1 MMGGQTMVGRQKT
14 SLPCIT
20 ALKLDLE
27 LHLSDLATESDF
39 VLCTHV
45 DYGRPS
51 ESEQRCS
58 SSSLSTILG
67 HDTGIRTDHVYIQRH
82 SLKSSPFRYARYV
95 CTIATP
101 KSTDALSNA
110 YVHQSHL
117 TQSRPW
123 WAGRWLD
130 RAISVPNELRL

>member
-1 MMGGQTMVGRQKT
+1 MLYPSQGGQMMGGQTMVGRQKT

-27 LHLSDLATESDF
+27 LHLSDLATESEF

-67 HDTGIRTDHVYIQRH
+67 HDTGIRTDHVYIHTRH
-82 SLKSSPFRYARYV
+82 SLKSSPFRYAR
-95 CTIATP
+95 
-101 KSTDALSNA
+101 
-110 YVHQSHL
+110 
-117 TQSRPW
+117 
-123 WAGRWLD
+123 
-130 RAISVPNELRL
+130 